1 MKMADNS
8 FYLDF
13 SQLEKIKSTASNQ
26 HDKAVKQVAEQFESL
41 FLKQIISTMRKASF
55 GGGLGE
61 DSFATDHYKDM
72 YDNQIATLLAKR
84 GGIGLADRLTRQ
96 LGSSMRL
103 QGNENNPAQIH
114 NQPVLPSQLKMPSRP
129 MQAEAAQTTNNP
141 FTAQSSANSG
151 KQAAN
156 IAATE
161 AEAVTIP
168 LQGFDADRMFSQSLL
183 KNQQIDN
190 ALQNTKAPQDFVN
203 QLLPHATNAANQ
215 LGVDPQVLIAQSAL
229 ETGWGQKIPRY
240 ADGSSSFNLFGIKA
254 GANWQGKT
262 VTITTTEF
270 EQGRFVKKQAV
281 FRAYDNV
288 QQSMQDYVRFIQQNP
303 RYQGALNA
311 SSNSAQ
317 YLQEL
322 QKAGYAT
329 DPEYADK
336 IQRIMAGPTM
346 ASAINQYGA
355 GKIT

>member
-13 SQLEKIKSTASNQ
+13 SRLEKIKSTAKNQ
-26 HDKAVKQVAEQFESL
+26 HDKAVRQVAEQFESL

-96 LGSSMRL
+96 LGSSMRS
-103 QGNENNPAQIH
+103 QGNDNNPARILK
-114 NQPVLPSQLKMPSRP
+114 QPVLPSQLQLPLRS
-129 MQAEAAQTTNNP
+129 QAVSGNAINNP
-141 FTAQSSANSG
+141 FTEQPIANSG

-156 IAATE
+156 IADSNS
-161 AEAVTIP
+161 EAVTTP
-168 LQGFDADRMFSQSLL
+168 LQGFDTDRVFSQSLL
-183 KNQQIDN
+183 KSQQMDSR
-190 ALQNTKAPQDFVN
+190 LQNTKAPQDFVN

-229 ETGWGQKIPRY
+229 ETGWGQKVPSH

-262 VTITTTEF
+262 VTITTSEF

-303 RYQGALNA
+303 RYQKALKA